1 MKLLMVTQ
9 DFPPDT
15 GGIQTY
21 SYSHANNFAEK
32 CEWFGVI
39 CPDKKNADKTDQKLH
54 YPVKRLKIRNN
65 LLLFSLLKNLNP
77 FLKEN
82 PVDATFHSQ
91 WQTAAA
97 GIRAREKGLIRKVF
111 VAAHIR
117 ELLFNPFEHFSIL
130 KNSFIRYRQKVLE
143 NVDHFY
149 PVSDYT
155 AGRLLSMGVDESRI
169 TVIINGTDPEQFHP
183 VDSKVLKRELG
194 LYTKKI
200 ILTISR
206 LVKRKGIDTVL
217 EAMEKVIK
225 EIPETHYLIVGEGVD
240 RERLEAIIDRKKL
253 ANSVTFTGKVPY
265 DKINAYYN
273 IGDIFVMPSKTNPPD
288 IEGFGIVFLEANACG
303 LPVIGSDS
311 GGIPSAI
318 KNGKTGFIVPEENP
332 DLLADRMIR
341 LLRDSG
347 LCEKIGNEGR
357 KWVVEEANW
366 TTQSKKLIEDM
377 HVRLESA

>member
-21 SYSHANNFAEK
+21 SYSHANNFATK

-39 CPDKKNADKTDQKLH
+39 CPDKKGADKTDQKLH
-54 YPVKRLKIRNN
+54 FPVKRLKIRND
-65 LLLFSLLKNLNP
+65 LMLFSLFKNLHP
-77 FLKEN
+77 FLNEN
-82 PVDATFHSQ
+82 PADATFHSQ

-97 GIRAREKGLIRKVF
+97 GIRAREKGLLRKVF

-117 ELLFNPFEHFSIL
+117 ELLFNPFEHFPIL
-130 KNSFIRYRQKVLE
+130 KNSFIRYRQKVLK

-155 AGRLLSMGVDESRI
+155 AGRLINMGVDESRI
-169 TVIINGTDPEQFHP
+169 TVVINGTDPEQFYP
-183 VDSKVLKRELG
+183 ESSIKLKNELG
-194 LYTKKI
+194 LNNKKV
-200 ILTISR
+200 ILTITR

-217 EAMEKVIK
+217 EAMKEVIK
-225 EIPETHYLIVGEGVD
+225 KVPETHYLIVGDGVD
-240 RERLEAIIDRKKL
+240 KERLELIVDKKNL
-253 ANSVTFTGKVPY
+253 TNRVTFTGKVPY
-265 DKINAYYN
+265 DKLKAYYN

-288 IEGFGIVFLEANACG
+288 VEGFGIVFLEANACG

-318 KNGKTGFIVPEENP
+318 KNGKTGFIVPEGNP
-332 DLLADRMIR
+332 ALLAERMVQ
-341 LLRDSG
+341 LLRDSD
-347 LCEKIGNEGR
+347 LCKKFGNEGR
-357 KWVVEEANW
+357 RWVVEEANW
-366 TTQSKKLIEDM
+366 TALNKKLIEDM
-377 HVRLESA
+377 YVRLECA

>member
-21 SYSHANNFAEK
+21 SYSHANHFTEK

-39 CPDKKNADKTDQKLH
+39 CPDKKNADNIDRKLH
-54 YPVKRLKIRNN
+54 YPVKRLKIRNDF
-65 LLLFSLLKNLNP
+65 LLFSLLKNLNP
-77 FLKEN
+77 YLNEN

-97 GIRAREKGLIRKVF
+97 GIRARDKGLIRKVF

-117 ELLFNPFEHFSIL
+117 ELLFNPFEHFPIL
-130 KNSFIRYRQKVLE
+130 KSLFIRYRKRILE

-155 AGRLLSMGVDESRI
+155 AGRLVSMGVDESRI
-169 TVIINGTDPEQFHP
+169 TVVINGTDPKQFYP
-183 VDSKVLKRELG
+183 VDSKALKKELG
-194 LYTKKI
+194 LDTKKI
-200 ILTISR
+200 ILTITR
-206 LVKRKGIDTVL
+206 LVSRKGVDTVL

-225 EIPETHYLIVGEGVD
+225 EVPETHYLIVGDGVD
-240 RERLEAIIDRKKL
+240 RGRLEAVVDRKNL
-253 ANSVTFTGKVPY
+253 SNSVTFTGKIPY
-265 DKINAYYN
+265 DKLNAYYN

-318 KNGKTGFIVPEENP
+318 KNGITGFIVPEGEP
-332 DLLADRMIR
+332 DLLADRMVR
-341 LLRDSG
+341 LLRDSD
-347 LCEKIGNEGR
+347 LCEKLGNEGR
-357 KWVVEEANW
+357 RWVVEEANW
-366 TTQSKKLIEDM
+366 KTLNKKMIEDM
-377 HVRLESA
+377 YVRLECA